1 MKALSL
7 DLRHRIAAAYK
18 NSEGSMR
25 QLAKRFAVS
34 TSSVERLIKAERT
47 TGSIAPKPHG
57 GGRRPIVRL
66 EDKALIKALLERH
79 CDLTQ
84 EQIAERFAER
94 TGRPV
99 SQQAISRSLKRLS
112 ITRKKSP

>member
-1 MKALSL
+1 MSK
-7 DLRHRIAAAYK
+7 
-18 NSEGSMR
+18 
-25 QLAKRFAVS
+25 
-34 TSSVERLIKAERT
+34 SSVERLLKTERV
-47 TGSIAPKPHG
+47 TGSLAPKPHG
-57 GGRRPIVRL
+57 GGRQPIVRL

-84 EQIAERFAER
+84 EQIALRFTEA

-99 SQQAISRSLKRLS
+99 SQQAISRGLKRLS